1 MSDPVEDFAKSVCA
15 QYKENRLNNIPPV
28 RYEPINPYLNSN
40 LTKFQLDMRRKTEI
54 LKYKKS
60 SSQGSQ
66 LTKKQ
71 IQSQLFK
78 GNFNPSR
85 TVCPDDYKIPVLS
98 TAAGIPGPPMYL
110 VEDRNIPLYNFVK
123 NTNAYAEQAPKDD
136 TQWIFTTNPNYYS
149 QPDFILTQIATLNIR
164 NKIKFPIMSFN
175 YVTPIIFRLQG
186 NNMTSAHDNIITT
199 ATIDTSKIS
208 FEVYYNNSL
217 IANNNLI
224 DIKFNT
230 LYSTNSIETKIQKP
244 NNTDTYNYFSEA
256 YVGTLSFNN
265 ILLTT
270 APGFNYDFRIKYN
283 VDITSDNEEQTSFI
297 EENSIFSMYVN
308 IDDNYTLQSPVNS
321 TILAPSTDDILPE
334 KNITFIGNGN

>member
-1 MSDPVEDFAKSVCA
+1 MSIEDLCE
-15 QYKENRLNNIPPV
+15 QYKLNRLNNIPPV

-60 SSQGSQ
+60 SSQGPQ

-85 TVCPDDYKIPVLS
+85 TVCPDDYKIPALS
-98 TAAGIPGPPMYL
+98 TVAGIPGPPMYL

-123 NTNAYAEQAPKDD
+123 NTNAYAEQAPEDD
-136 TQWIFTTNPNYYS
+136 TQWVFTTNPNYYS
-149 QPDFILTQIATLNIR
+149 QPDFILTQIATLNIK
-164 NKIKFPIMSFN
+164 NKIEFPIMTFN
-175 YVTPIIFRLQG
+175 YVIPIIFRLQG

-230 LYSTNSIETKIQKP
+230 LYSTNSIETKIQNT

-265 ILLTT
+265 IRLTT
-270 APGFNYDFRIKYN
+270 APGFNYDFRIRYN
-283 VDITSDNEEQTSFI
+283 VDIIASSEDTNKKTFV

-308 IDDNYTLQSPVNS
+308 INDNYTIQSPVNCEITS
-321 TILAPSTDDILPE
+321 NLSSPPDKI
-334 KNITFIGNGN
+334 ITFIGNGN

>member
-1 MSDPVEDFAKSVCA
+1 MSIDELCE
-15 QYKENRLNNIPPV
+15 QYKLNRLNNIPPV

-71 IQSQLFK
+71 TESQTSK
-78 GNFNPSR
+78 RTFNPARS
-85 TVCPDDYKIPVLS
+85 VCPDDYLIPVLS

-123 NTNAYAEQAPKDD
+123 NTNAYAEQAPEDD
-136 TQWIFTTNPNYYS
+136 TQWVFTTNPNYYC
-149 QPDFILTQIATLNIR
+149 QPDFILTKIAALNIK
-164 NKIKFPIMSFN
+164 NKIEFPIMSFN
-175 YVTPIIFRLQG
+175 YVTPIIFRLHG
-186 NNMTSAHDNIITT
+186 NNMTSAHDNIT
-199 ATIDTSKIS
+199 ANASIDISKIS

-230 LYSTNSIETKIQKP
+230 LYSTNSIETKIQKT
-244 NNTDTYNYFSEA
+244 NNTDTDTDTYNYFCEM
-256 YVGTLSFNN
+256 YVGTLNINN

-270 APGFNYDFRIKYN
+270 APGFNYDFKIRYN
-283 VDITSDNEEQTSFI
+283 VDIIASSEDTNKKTFV
-297 EENSIFSMYVN
+297 EENSVFSMYVN
-308 IDDNYTLQSPVNS
+308 IDDDYTIQPPVNCEITS
-321 TILAPSTDDILPE
+321 SLSSPPDKI
-334 KNITFIGNGN
+334 ITFIGNGN

>member
-1 MSDPVEDFAKSVCA
+1 MSNIDDICN
-15 QYKENRLNNIPPV
+15 QYKLNRLNNIPPV
-28 RYEPINPYLNSN
+28 RYEPINPYLNST

-66 LTKKQ
+66 LTQKQ
-71 IQSQLFK
+71 IQSQIYK
-78 GNFNPSR
+78 GNFNPAK

-123 NTNAYAEQAPKDD
+123 NTNAYAEQAPEDD
-136 TQWIFTTNPNYYS
+136 TQWIISTNTNEYC
-149 QPDFILTQIATLNIR
+149 QPDFILTTIAALNIK
-164 NKIKFPIMSFN
+164 NKIELPRMVFN
-175 YVTPIIFRLQG
+175 YATPVIFRLQG
-186 NNMTSAHDNIITT
+186 NNMNSNHHDITAN

-224 DIKFNT
+224 HISFNP
-230 LYSTNSIETKIQKP
+230 LHSTNSIVTKIQKP
-244 NNTDTYNYFSEA
+244 TGTDTYNYLSEM
-256 YVGTLSFNN
+256 YVGILNINN

-270 APGFNYDFRIKYN
+270 SPGFNYEFRIRYN
-283 VDITSDNEEQTSFI
+283 VDITTSSEDPGKDNEKTFV
-297 EENSIFSMYVN
+297 EENSVFSMYVN
-308 IDDNYTLQSPVNS
+308 IDDNYSIQQSVNSEITSILQSPPDK
-321 TILAPSTDDILPE
+321 I
-334 KNITFIGNGN
+334 ITFIGNDI

>member
-1 MSDPVEDFAKSVCA
+1 MSIDELCE
-15 QYKENRLNNIPPV
+15 QYKLNRLNNIPPV

-78 GNFNPSR
+78 GNFNPAK
-85 TVCPDDYKIPVLS
+85 TVCPDDYKFPVLS

-123 NTNAYAEQAPKDD
+123 NTNAYAELAPEDD
-136 TQWIFTTNPNYYS
+136 TQWIFTTNPNYYC
-149 QPDFILTQIATLNIR
+149 QPDFILTKIAALNIK
-164 NKIKFPIMSFN
+164 NKIEFPIMTFN

-186 NNMTSAHDNIITT
+186 NYMTSDHDNITTT

-230 LYSTNSIETKIQKP
+230 LYSTNSIETKILKP
-244 NNTDTYNYFSEA
+244 NSTVTYDYLSEM
-256 YVGTLSFNN
+256 YVGTLNINN

-270 APGFNYDFRIKYN
+270 APGFNYDFRIRYN
-283 VDITSDNEEQTSFI
+283 VDITASSEDTNKKTFV

-308 IDDNYTLQSPVNS
+308 IDDDYIIQPPVNCEITS
-321 TILAPSTDDILPE
+321 NLSSLPD

>member
-1 MSDPVEDFAKSVCA
+1 MPDTIQELCA
-15 QYKENRLNNIPPV
+15 QYKLNRLNNIPPV
-28 RYEPINPYLNSN
+28 RYEPINPYLNST

-98 TAAGIPGPPMYL
+98 TAAGIYGPPIYL

-123 NTNAYAEQAPKDD
+123 NTNAYAEQAPEDD
-136 TQWIFTTNPNYYS
+136 TQWVFTTTPNYYC
-149 QPDFILTQIATLNIR
+149 QPDFILTKIAALNIK
-164 NKIKFPIMSFN
+164 NKIEFPIMSFN
-175 YVTPIIFRLQG
+175 YVTPIIFRLEG
-186 NNMTSAHDNIITT
+186 NNMTSDHDNIIVN
-199 ATIDTSKIS
+199 ATIDISKIS

-224 DIKFNT
+224 DVKFNT
-230 LYSTNSIETKIQKP
+230 LYSTNSIETKIQKQ
-244 NNTDTYNYFSEA
+244 NNTDTDTYNYFSEA
-256 YVGTLSFNN
+256 YVGTLDFNN
-265 ILLTT
+265 IMLTT
-270 APGFNYDFRIKYN
+270 APGFNYDFRIRYN
-283 VDITSDNEEQTSFI
+283 VDIIASSQDTNKKTFV

-308 IDDNYTLQSPVNS
+308 IDNNYTIQSPVNCEITS
-321 TILAPSTDDILPE
+321 NLSSPPDKI
-334 KNITFIGNGN
+334 ITFIGNGN

>member
-1 MSDPVEDFAKSVCA
+1 MSIDDLCE
-15 QYKENRLNNIPPV
+15 QYKLNRLNNIPPV

-40 LTKFQLDMRRKTEI
+40 LTKLQLDMRRKTEI

-71 IQSQLFK
+71 IQSQSAQRS
-78 GNFNPSR
+78 FNPSR
-85 TVCPDDYKIPVLS
+85 AVCPDDYKIPVLS

-123 NTNAYAEQAPKDD
+123 NTNAYAEQAPEDD
-136 TQWIFTTNPNYYS
+136 TQWVFTTNPNYYS
-149 QPDFILTQIATLNIR
+149 QPDFILAQIATLNIK
-164 NKIKFPIMSFN
+164 NKIEFPIMKFN

-186 NNMTSAHDNIITT
+186 NNMTSAHNNIITT

-230 LYSTNSIETKIQKP
+230 LYSTNSIETKIQNP

-256 YVGTLSFNN
+256 YVGTLNFNN
-265 ILLTT
+265 IQLTT
-270 APGFNYDFRIKYN
+270 APGFNYDFRIRYN
-283 VDITSDNEEQTSFI
+283 VDIIASSEDTNKKTFVEA
-297 EENSIFSMYVN
+297 NSIFSMYVN
-308 IDDNYTLQSPVNS
+308 INDDYTIQSPVNCEITS
-321 TILAPSTDDILPE
+321 NLSSPPDKI
-334 KNITFIGNGN
+334 ITFIGNGN

>member
-1 MSDPVEDFAKSVCA
+1 MSIQDTCE
-15 QYKENRLNNIPPV
+15 QYKLNRLSNIPPV

-71 IQSQLFK
+71 IQSQTQQRS
-78 GNFNPSR
+78 FNPSR
-85 TVCPDDYKIPVLS
+85 IVCPDDYKIPVLS

-110 VEDRNIPLYNFVK
+110 VKDRNIPLYNFVK
-123 NTNAYAEQAPKDD
+123 NTNGYAEQAPEDD
-136 TQWIFTTNPNYYS
+136 AQFVFTTIPNYYC
-149 QPDFILTQIATLNIR
+149 QPDFILTKIATLNIK
-164 NKIKFPIMSFN
+164 NKIEFPIMSFN

-186 NNMTSAHDNIITT
+186 NNMTSAYDNITTT

-230 LYSTNSIETKIQKP
+230 LNNSNSIETKIQNT

-256 YVGTLSFNN
+256 YVGTLSLNN
-265 ILLTT
+265 IRLTT
-270 APGFNYDFRIKYN
+270 APGFNYEFRIRYN
-283 VDITSDNEEQTSFI
+283 VDIIASSEDTNKKTFV

-308 IDDNYTLQSPVNS
+308 INDDYTIQSPVNCEITS
-321 TILAPSTDDILPE
+321 NLSSPPDKI
-334 KNITFIGNGN
+334 ITFIGNGN